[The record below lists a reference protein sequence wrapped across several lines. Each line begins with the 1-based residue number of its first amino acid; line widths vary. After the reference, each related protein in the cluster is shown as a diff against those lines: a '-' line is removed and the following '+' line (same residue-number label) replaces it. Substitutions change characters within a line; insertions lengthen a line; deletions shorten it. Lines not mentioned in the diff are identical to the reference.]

1 MDFTFVADGINAVVI
16 DNFYTSD
23 EEALVLSDCMSVL
36 PQMMDE
42 SHTSGALD
50 SNGSVIKKNHGAFIK
65 STGSALE
72 SLSKNKIFSIE
83 VRDRMLIAN
92 SLYKILFG
100 LNRVETLL
108 SYYSDGDYYNNHID
122 DSIFTAVVY
131 LYKQPKKFSG
141 GEIVLQS
148 YIQGTAATIDC
159 LHNRAII
166 FPSVTPHSVK
176 PIKLLNDSGSDGRF
190 CISHFINYEDVRND
204 SN

>member
-16 DNFYTSD
+16 DNFYD
-23 EEALVLSDCMSVL
+23 MNEEGLVLAECLSVL
-36 PQMMDE
+36 PKMADE
-42 SHTSGALD
+42 TKTSGALD
-50 SNGSVIKKNHGAFIK
+50 STGNIIKKNHGAFIK
-65 STGSALE
+65 SPGSNIE
-72 SLSKNKIFSIE
+72 TLSRNKIFSQE
-83 VRDRMLIAN
+83 VRDNMLLAN

-122 DSIFTAVVY
+122 DSIFTVVVY
-131 LYKQPKKFSG
+131 LYKQPKKFTG

-148 YIQGTAATIDC
+148 YIDGTHATIEC

-176 PIKLLNDSGSDGRF
+176 PVKVNDTGTDGRF
-190 CISHFINYEDVRND
+190 CITHFINYEDVRK
-204 SN
+204 